1 MSVQGKWALLALLL
15 LAPSVALAPSEAT
28 AACEG
33 QRKCEL
39 ILATTTSVENSGL
52 LEHLLARY
60 PAAAEVEIKV
70 VARGTGQAFRIA
82 RNGDADLVLAHHP
95 PSERAFVSQGYGHER
110 VAVMRNHFTLIGPP
124 DDPAA
129 AAQAGDIHAALRRI
143 AAAGEQGETQ
153 FLSRGDESG
162 THRRERE
169 LWRAAGHP
177 PDAKTEDWYLET
189 GAGMGTTLNI
199 AAEKQAYTLA
209 DRGTWLSF
217 GNARQRPAQA
227 GGASA
232 DAPWRGTEAKK
243 SLRALSQPS
252 DALHNPYSLIAVRQT
267 RHPHINEAEALR
279 LIAWLVSPHG
289 QSAIAD
295 FRIGGEALFF
305 PVNTP
310 SETARQ

>member
-1 MSVQGKWALLALLL
+1 MLLAALL
-15 LAPSVALAPSEAT
+15 ALAPSEAT
-28 AACEG
+28 A
-33 QRKCEL
+33 RSPL

-60 PAAAEVEIKV
+60 PAADEVEIKV

-95 PSERAFVSQGYGHER
+95 PSERAFVSQGYGRER
-110 VAVMRNHFTLIGPP
+110 VALMYNHFTLIGPP
-124 DDPAA
+124 TDPAA
-129 AAQAGDIHAALRRI
+129 AAQASDIHAALRRI
-143 AAAGEQGETQ
+143 AAAGRQGEAQ

-177 PDAKTEDWYLET
+177 PDAKSEKWYLET

-217 GNARQRPAQA
+217 GNKR
-227 GGASA
+227 
-232 DAPWRGTEAKK
+232 T
-243 SLRALSQPS
+243 LRALSQEA
-252 DALHNPYSLIAVRQT
+252 DALHNPYSLIAVRQA

-279 LIAWLVSPHG
+279 LIAWLTSPQG
-289 QSAIAD
+289 QSAIAS

-305 PVNTP
+305 PVDRLNTP